1 MRTSFATLPRMQ
13 RTIWLVIISALT
25 CATSSMGFAAQ
36 SGSTNNAPT
45 ATQTPFYY
53 TRTITNAD
61 LKGRNLRELSLM
73 RNTIYARVGNKFR
86 KKWLNDYF
94 AQFSWYHPLDKMEV
108 SKLTALDRA
117 NAAAIAQYDASLN
130 RDNLLAERATLLK
143 ANTGNGDD
151 KIELRL
157 LSERLGTWSG

>member
-13 RTIWLVIISALT
+13 RTIWLVIISLLT
-25 CATSSMGFAAQ
+25 CATSSTRLAAQ
-36 SGSTNNAPT
+36 SGSTNTPA

-53 TRTITNAD
+53 TRAITNAD

-117 NAAAIAQYDASLN
+117 NAAAIAQYDAGLN
-130 RDNLLAERATLLK
+130 RDKLLEERAALIK
-143 ANTGNGDD
+143 ANGGN
-151 KIELRL
+151 
-157 LSERLGTWSG
+157 